1 MENIHVFLNGARGVS
16 LVRSLVD
23 AGHEVSSVYAAPETI
38 AADDLSGLPDGT
50 PVESLEDVNTARF
63 VHAMAA
69 RNPRLAIIGGFNSI
83 FGKPLIDVAQLGVI
97 NLHAG
102 PLPKYRGGSPLNWQ
116 IINGESDAGIS
127 VIRIDE
133 GIDTGE
139 ILAEA
144 RFSIGLNDTISDVH
158 ERANALF
165 PKLVLEVVERFDR
178 NDTSGRVQD
187 HATACYWHQRNADDG
202 RIYWHEMTARQV
214 HDLIR
219 ALDPLYPPAF
229 AFCRGRRVIFRR
241 SQLEGS
247 AVRGVPGRV
256 CYLQG
261 KGPYVICKDHAIL
274 VTSHE
279 IEASDSDSL
288 SHGAHLD

>member
-1 MENIHVFLNGARGVS
+1 MDNIHVFLNGARGVS

-23 AGHEVSSVYAAPETI
+23 AGHEVSSVYATPETI
-38 AADDLSGLPDGT
+38 AANDLSGLTDGT
-50 PVESLEDVNTARF
+50 PVESVDDVNAARF
-63 VHAMAA
+63 VNAVAA
-69 RNPRLAIIGGFNSI
+69 RNPRLMIIGGFNSI
-83 FGKPLIDVAQLGVI
+83 FGKPLIDVAPLGVI

-102 PLPKYRGGSPLNWQ
+102 PLPQYRGGSPLNWQ
-116 IINGESDAGIS
+116 IINGESEAGIS

-144 RFSIGLNDTISDVH
+144 RFPIGLNDTIADVH
-158 ERANALF
+158 EHANYLF

-178 NDTSGRVQD
+178 NDTSGRAQD
-187 HATACYWHQRNADDG
+187 HAKACYWHQRNADDG
-202 RIYWHEMTARQV
+202 RIYWRKMTARQV

-219 ALDPLYPPAF
+219 ALDPIYPPAF
-229 AFCRGRRVIFRR
+229 AFCQGHRVFFRR
-241 SQLEGS
+241 SQLEGR
-247 AVRGVPGRV
+247 ALRGVPGRV

-279 IEASDSDSL
+279 VEGSDSDSL